1 MILWAAKRP
10 AVIWAAALML
20 VLAGGVSFTRLPL
33 ATKTVV
39 ELPQLTVQA
48 LWPGAASELLEM
60 YITSPVEEAI
70 QGVRGVRKTESESS
84 DRTGSRITVFLD
96 PQADVQ
102 MVRLGILERLEIL
115 RREFPPGVT
124 QPSVNNYVP
133 RELAEE
139 VLLRYTLAGPYT
151 PGTMQQVA
159 RDQITP
165 RLSAIIGVAG
175 VNSMGG
181 ATTGIAVSYDAS
193 RLRQLGIPP
202 ERIGEALSASRRVQA
217 LGEQLQGVGKIPVI
231 LRDQPHEYRD
241 LEELPVRGPGNRVF
255 RLGEIA
261 SVRLQEDARG
271 SFYRFNG
278 ETSVVLEIT
287 RLPGADAIKTAATV
301 REEIARLEAQLPTGI
316 RFHLRSDE
324 SVALGRQ
331 LDDLTK
337 RGAIAFVA
345 VLLVLALTL
354 RNRRSVML
362 VMVSAAVAISGTAL
376 GLYLLDIPANLLT
389 LAGLGMGIGILVQN
403 GLIVVERLRH
413 EPDTVEGRATAGR
426 QITPAVVGATLT
438 TAIVLFPFMYLQGN
452 TRAAFMP
459 FAAAFA
465 LALFWSVIASVV
477 MLPALGAGHG
487 LPARGW
493 PRLVRGYSRVASRL
507 IRWRVVILILTTA
520 TLGVLTW
527 GFIKKV
533 PRTSFG
539 NFGGAQTTLSVQ
551 LFFPRGSDPEAVD
564 HGMREFERLA
574 VGQLGV
580 ESVQTSGSISGGQ
593 MRVIFTDEAAM
604 TAIPLAMQEEM
615 TQRAI
620 VVGGARVTVSGQGPG
635 FYSGGG
641 GSGASARIKLLG
653 YSFNGVEEL
662 AKDLQRRLEV
672 IPRVRDV
679 NINAGSF
686 FGSERTIFVTLVPD
700 RAAMARYG
708 VTSAMLAQSVSREV
722 SGGTGGTRVDFD
734 GEEILVTLKVAGVQ
748 ERALDDLRN
757 AVVPT
762 PNQAPV
768 RIRDLATV
776 GEREGLASISREDQ
790 QYVRI
795 VAYDF
800 RGPPRLQQRIH
811 KAFMESISVPPG
823 YTVGDQVFTWGS
835 DDSQK
840 GLWLVFGAGVILVI
854 LAVAMVFDST
864 WAAAMVFLSLPLALA
879 GVVAIFWATGSAFSR
894 EAAVGVILVVGLAV
908 NQSILLVDGALTR
921 RRRRAGVDPEGRP
934 TRILGPLTATDV
946 LYAARNRCGMIT
958 LVTLTTLASLLP
970 LAIGTKS
977 TDIFGSIALATV
989 GGTLAGTFGALF
1001 ILPALLAAGHRHGKR
1016 RGPRGGAKAP
1026 GWWTRWRR
1034 RGAPPGAPV
1043 VSGDEAPA
1051 PAV

>member
-10 AVIWAAALML
+10 AVIWATAIM
-20 VLAGGVSFTRLPL
+20 VMLAGGVSFTRLPL

-39 ELPQLTVQA
+39 ELPQLNVQA
-48 LWPGAASELLEM
+48 AWPGASSELLEM

-70 QGVRGVRKTESESS
+70 QGVRGVRRTESESS
-84 DRTGSRITVFLD
+84 DRSSGGGGAMIRVFLH

-115 RREFPPGVT
+115 RREFPVGAS
-124 QPSVNNYVP
+124 QPSVQNYVP
-133 RELAEE
+133 TELAEE

-151 PGTMQQVA
+151 PGTMQKVA
-159 RDQITP
+159 QEQITP
-165 RLSAIIGVAG
+165 RLSAIPGVAG
-175 VNSMGG
+175 VGSFGG

-193 RLRQLGIPP
+193 KLRQLGIPP
-202 ERIGEALSASRRVQA
+202 ERISEALNASRRVES
-217 LGEQLQGVGKIPVI
+217 LGEQLNGVSKIPVI

-261 SVRLQEDARG
+261 SVRLEEDARG
-271 SFYRFNG
+271 SFFRFNG

-287 RLPGADAIKTAATV
+287 RLPGADAIKTALAV
-301 REEIARLEAQLPTGI
+301 RQEIARLEQQLPTGI

-324 SVALGRQ
+324 SVALGKQ
-331 LDDLTK
+331 LDDLTR

-345 VLLVLALTL
+345 VLLVLAVTL
-354 RNRRSVML
+354 RNRRSVFL

-413 EPDTVEGRATAGR
+413 EPDTAEGRAAAGA
-426 QITPAVVGATLT
+426 QITPAVIGSTLT
-438 TAIVLFPFMYLQGN
+438 TAIVLFPFLYLQGN

-465 LALFWSVIASVV
+465 LALFWSVVASVV

-487 LPARGW
+487 LPPSGW
-493 PRLVRGYSRVASRL
+493 PALVRWYTRLTARL
-507 IRWRVVILILTTA
+507 IRWRVAILVLTTIA
-520 TLGVLTW
+520 LGVLTW
-527 GFIKKV
+527 GFVKKV
-533 PRTSFG
+533 PRSSFG
-539 NFGGAQTTLSVQ
+539 NFGGAQTTLSVS
-551 LFFPRGSDPEAVD
+551 LTFPRGSDPEAVD
-564 HGMREFERLA
+564 RGMREFENLA
-574 VGQLGV
+574 VGKLGV
-580 ESVQTSGSISGGQ
+580 ASVQTNGSISGGR
-593 MRVIFTDEAAM
+593 MVVVFTEEAAM

-620 VVGGARVTVSGQGPG
+620 VVGGARVSVSGQGPG
-635 FYSGGG
+635 FFSGGG
-641 GSGASARIKLLG
+641 SSGASARIKLLG
-653 YSFNGVEEL
+653 YSFSGVEEL

-686 FGSERTIFVTLVPD
+686 FGAERTIFVTLVPD

-708 VTSAMLAQSVSREV
+708 VTSRMLAAAVSREV
-722 SGGTGGTRVDFD
+722 SGATGGVILDFD
-734 GEEILVTLKVAGVQ
+734 GEEIRVSLKVQGVQ
-748 ERALDDLRN
+748 ARGLDDLRN

-762 PNQAPV
+762 TNQAPV

-795 VAYDF
+795 VGYDF

-811 KAFMESISVPPG
+811 KAFMASISVPPG
-823 YTVGDQVFTWGS
+823 YTVGDEVFEWGS

-840 GLWLVFGAGVILVI
+840 GLWLVFGAGVVLVI

-879 GVVAIFWATGSAFSR
+879 GVIAIFWATGASFSR

-908 NQSILLVDGALTR
+908 NQSILLVDGALVR
-921 RRRRAGVDPEGRP
+921 RRRRAGVDADGQPARQ
-934 TRILGPLTATDV
+934 LGPLTATDV
-946 LYAARNRCGMIT
+946 LLSARDRCGMIT
-958 LVTLTTLASLLP
+958 LVTLTTMASLLP
-970 LAIGTKS
+970 LAIGTKT
-977 TDIFGSIALATV
+977 TDIFGSIALATA
-989 GGTLAGTFGALF
+989 GGTVAGTLGALF
-1001 ILPALLAAGHRHGKR
+1001 VMPALLAVGHRHGKR
-1016 RGPRGGAKAP
+1016 RGPRGGAKGP
-1026 GWWTRWRR
+1026 GWWARWRARRAER
-1034 RGAPPGAPV
+1034 RGAPV
-1043 VSGDEAPA
+1043 